1 MLERYSAEMHDC
13 AVRQRSWWWPSG
25 PDSHHHHCTTQ
36 IQHKEKY
43 PPAKNIRFGAAWLPF
58 NWIKEE
64 VRRTTSCVLK
74 RPAFLQPLRP
84 SAQSLDC
91 WFIPRLALSHDTMI
105 MKGMGCGG
113 ILCIIDCILPDWV
126 ICKTDRPLLHLGANY
141 ENLTAKLKKIVVH
154 RADFPKSRSLIQ
166 QYSICAEF
174 MNFPSIQI
182 TKEGKCKKNMDK
194 NRQKKVFLRFWD
206 LLFLPGGGCPRLL
219 L

>member
-1 MLERYSAEMHDC
+1 MFSQYRNVVPWRSYAGKIFCWNARLCSAAKEL
-13 AVRQRSWWWPSG
+13 VVTQWSRFTPPSLHH
-25 PDSHHHHCTTQ
+25 PDSAQ
-36 IQHKEKY
+36 GKIP

-113 ILCIIDCILPDWV
+113 ILCIIDCILPGWA

-141 ENLTAKLKKIVVH
+141 ENLTAKLKK
-154 RADFPKSRSLIQ
+154 L
-166 QYSICAEF
+166 
-174 MNFPSIQI
+174 
-182 TKEGKCKKNMDK
+182 
-194 NRQKKVFLRFWD
+194 
-206 LLFLPGGGCPRLL
+206 
-219 L
+219 